1 MTLRDGVAGYVLR
14 LIFRAAERGFHVSGD
29 RFSTPSAGSGQACAG
44 RGFNSHGS
52 RVYRRHGGGSGSGGS
67 SNAADRLPAATPGVE
82 TTIAPAVD
90 PHDTVTY
97 HNIVELV
104 TPGVVADLEWTPTST
119 SQTKTL
125 KALATN
131 RAFRSTT
138 WYLQFAFK
146 PLRVIQVE
154 LPNEQGRLAPKTVW
168 YMVYRV
174 KNIGGHLKP
183 VEKAAADG
191 GLPPAPE
198 VEPVSDPGLYTGIH
212 FFPKFT
218 MEAEIEGQKQVYLD
232 KIIPAAVAAIRKR
245 EDPSRPLFNS
255 VEIGSQAVKISTAT
269 EDNSVWGVAT
279 WVDVDPRI
287 DFFSIYVTGLTN
299 AYRWSDPEGRSR
311 RAMPLPPA
319 ASSRTRRCSL
329 TSGGL
334 GTSTGSTKIRSILC
348 AGRQSREASRSG
360 QSSGRRQASPLLP
373 RAELG

>member
-1 MTLRDGVAGYVLR
+1 MFQGMGFRCSLCAVLTAMAAACVVATAAAQDQAARRTPPTGFRR
-14 LIFRAAERGFHVSGD
+14 LA
-29 RFSTPSAGSGQACAG
+29 
-44 RGFNSHGS
+44 
-52 RVYRRHGGGSGSGGS
+52 
-67 SNAADRLPAATPGVE
+67 PGVE
-82 TTIAPAVD
+82 TTISPAVD

-97 HNIVELV
+97 HNIVELL

-125 KALATN
+125 KALSTN
-131 RAFRSTT
+131 RPFRSTT
-138 WYLQFAFK
+138 WYLQFTFK

-174 KNIGGHLKP
+174 KNVGGHLKP

-198 VEPVSDPGLYTGIH
+198 VEAVDDPGLRTGIH

-218 MEAEIEGQKQVYLD
+218 MEADIEGQKQVYLD

-245 EDPSRPLFNS
+245 EDPNRPLFNS
-255 VEIGSQAVKISTAT
+255 VEIGAQAVKLSTAT

-287 DFFSIYVTGLTN
+287 DFFSIYVSGLTN
-299 AYRWSDPEGRSR
+299 AYRWSDPEGAFKAGDAPATGREFTHKTLQLNFWRPGDEYGIYEDQIYIGAPEDKVAKS
-311 RAMPLPPA
+311 ADPDNPAPA
-319 ASSRTRRCSL
+319 APGKQAPSSQERNWD
-329 TSGGL
+329 
-334 GTSTGSTKIRSILC
+334 KIIDYRWVF
-348 AGRQSREASRSG
+348 R
-360 QSSGRRQASPLLP
+360 
-373 RAELG
+373 